1 MKMPVIDC
9 RGLACPQPVVT
20 TKQALDQLK
29 EGEMIVIVDNASS
42 CNNVERFVRS
52 QGCSVDIKE
61 KGEDFYIHIQKVS
74 DQGKAEATQPEEKVK
89 KIVVYI
95 NSHLL
100 GIGDDA
106 LGAILMRSF
115 LKTLMDLEI
124 KPSRLILINSGVR
137 LATEGSEVLETLRT
151 LSQKGIEIFSCGT
164 CLDFYGLKQK
174 LKVGVVSNMY
184 DIAQSLLEA
193 DRLIRP

>member
-1 MKMPVIDC
+1 MPVIDC

-20 TKQALDQLK
+20 TKEALDQLK
-29 EGEMIVIVDNASS
+29 EGEMIVVVDNASS

-52 QGCSVDIKE
+52 QGCSVEIKE
-61 KGEDFYIHIQKVS
+61 RGQDFYIHIRKTVAHQEEEV
-74 DQGKAEATQPEEKVK
+74 EPEEKTK
-89 KIVVYI
+89 KVVVYI
-95 NSHLL
+95 NSHVL
-100 GIGDDA
+100 GIGEDA

-115 LKTLMDLEI
+115 LKTLMDLEK

-137 LATEGSEVLETLRT
+137 LASEGSEVLETLKK
-151 LSQKGIEIFSCGT
+151 LSEGGVEILACGT
-164 CLDFYGLKQK
+164 CLDFYGLKEK
-174 LKVGVVSNMY
+174 LKVGMVSNMY